1 MSEVSGCREA
11 RKFGSGDVGVVCWEV
26 WGYLISKRI
35 ITCLKIIVLYL
46 ILSFDTIILLPMN
59 PPYRITGKILKLV
72 ASISEKIGEV
82 NAAHLNKPPTEL
94 RKKNRI
100 KTIHSSLEIE
110 GNTLTIEQITAIVE
124 NKRVVGPRKDIVEVK
139 NAIAIYEHLD
149 KLNPYNFDSFCEAHG
164 ILMKGLIESAG
175 KLRSKSVGIVKGS
188 EVAHIAP
195 PSEMLKPL
203 MNDLFDYLKNGDD
216 LVLIKSCVFHYEM
229 EFIHPFIDGN
239 GRMGRLW
246 QTLILKDSYPVFEYL
261 PIETLIKER
270 QELYYESLVKSDN
283 TGEST
288 VFIEFMLDIILES
301 LEDLLAIQNVSL
313 KNIDRINL
321 FHSIVKGDYFT
332 RKEYLKNFREIS
344 SATAS
349 RDLKFAVEN
358 GLIEKIGD
366 KNTARYK
373 YK

>member
-1 MSEVSGCREA
+1 M
-11 RKFGSGDVGVVCWEV
+11 
-26 WGYLISKRI
+26 
-35 ITCLKIIVLYL
+35 
-46 ILSFDTIILLPMN
+46 ILSSIFQMK
-59 PPYRITGKILKLV
+59 PPYKITGKILKLV
-72 ASISEKIGEV
+72 ASISERIGEV
-82 NAAHLNKPPTEL
+82 NSAHLNKPPTEL

-110 GNTLTIEQITAIVE
+110 GNTLTIKQITAIVK
-124 NKRVVGPRKDIVEVK
+124 NKRVIGPKKDILEVK
-139 NAIAIYEHLD
+139 NAIAIYDYLD
-149 KLNPYNFDSFCEAHG
+149 KLNPYSFESFCEAHA
-164 ILMKGLIESAG
+164 ILMNGLIESAG
-175 KLRSKSVGIVKGS
+175 RLRSKSVGIVKGS

-203 MNDLFDYLKNGDD
+203 MNDLFDYLKNDED
-216 LVLIKSCVFHYEM
+216 LGLIKSCVFHYEM

-270 QELYYESLVKSDN
+270 QDQYYESLRKSDN

-288 VFIEFMLDIILES
+288 VFIEFMLAIILES
-301 LEDLLAIQNVSL
+301 LEELLNIQNVSFI
-313 KNIDRINL
+313 NIDRINL
-321 FHSIVKGDYFT
+321 FKSIVKEDFFT

-344 SATAS
+344 TATAS

-366 KNTARYK
+366 KNRARYR
-373 YK
+373 YKL